1 MIKRS
6 ESASASSLM
15 AKERYI
21 NFVYILIN
29 SIYWIV
35 CCVTG
40 GYAYNYLSESRYADG
55 TVVSDGTAGI
65 IIGIIYLLTVAMQAK
80 LGAAIDRSEKITEKD
95 AMTVIFII
103 VAVLA
108 GVMSFLKLANP
119 LMFAVLILCYSLMS
133 TASPFINSLAFV
145 YAGEGISI
153 NYGLGRGMGSA
164 AYALASLIIGRL
176 WAGFGKAFV
185 PYYII
190 VTALMGLVIVRMLPK
205 YGKGAEGS
213 APKRK
218 SSLSYGEFFR
228 KYPVMIPLAIS
239 TMLLFMGGSTIG
251 IFMAR
256 IVGNVLGPEAAAV
269 SGAVA
274 QVQGRALALQAI
286 VELPAMFCFSRLRL
300 KFSVNKLLSFS
311 VVAFFLKFLILALAK
326 SLPVFYFGLCFQMAG
341 YALLTPATVYYV
353 QETALPED
361 RNKGQALMGASGI
374 FASFMSS
381 TVGGQLLQRLGVPP
395 VMAISVIVIGLGAVL
410 MIISVNRKKK
420 ERQ

>member
-1 MIKRS
+1 MSGQIGS
-6 ESASASSLM
+6 SGSSLM
-15 AKERYI
+15 KKERYI

-40 GYAYNYLSESRYADG
+40 GYAYNFLSECRYADG
-55 TVVSDGTAGI
+55 RVVSDGTAGI
-65 IIGIIYLLTVAMQAK
+65 IIGIIYLLTVAMQAR
-80 LGAAIDRSEKITEKD
+80 LGAVIDRSEKITEKD
-95 AMTVIFII
+95 AMTVIFI
-103 VAVLA
+103 VVAMLAAVL
-108 GVMSFLKLANP
+108 SFIKLASP

-145 YAGEGISI
+145 YAGEGISV

-190 VTALMGLVIVRMLPK
+190 VTALMGLAIVRMLPK
-205 YGKGAEGS
+205 YGRGAEGS
-213 APKRK
+213 IPKAK
-218 SSLSYGEFFR
+218 SSLSYAEFFR
-228 KYPVMIPLAIS
+228 KYPVMVPVAIA
-239 TMLLFMGGSTIG
+239 TVLLFMGGSTIG

-256 IVGNVLGPEAAAV
+256 IVGNVLGPEASAV
-269 SGAVA
+269 PGAVA

-286 VELPAMFCFSRLRL
+286 VELPAMFYFNRLRL
-300 KFSVNKLLSFS
+300 RFPVNRLLSVS

-326 SLPVFYFGLCFQMAG
+326 SLGLFYFGLCFQMAG
-341 YALLTPATVYYV
+341 YALLTPATVYFV
-353 QETALPED
+353 QETAQPED

-381 TVGGQLLQRLGVPP
+381 SVGGLLLQRLGVPP
-395 VMAISVIVIGLGAVL
+395 VLMISVIVIGLGAAL
-410 MIISVNRKKK
+410 MIISVNRKK
-420 ERQ
+420 